1 MNRIYVF
8 HEIKSIETFISQIN
22 FIKKKFRFSTL
33 DEVLNNTNKKN
44 NLCHL
49 TFDDG
54 DISFNQIFEYLEQK
68 KIYSTLYVSP
78 KIISESKNYWFQEIE
93 EIIKKKINLEEEL
106 NKFFS
111 TQIKKESYI
120 FPYLKTLKFDEIDI
134 FIKFIK
140 NKFQIN
146 HKYKNISL
154 MELRNISS
162 SKFVKIG
169 AHTLNHPILSNET
182 SENSNNEILE
192 SKTKLENLLNCEIS
206 SFAYPNGLYNIDFG
220 KREIEYVRKIFKT
233 AVSMDLSTDKDIDYN
248 FKIPR
253 VPFFEKPIKNF
264 FINNSFRIYCYI
276 NRLRTKNRLFNS
288 EEIKRLKFTEK
299 KYN

>member
-1 MNRIYVF
+1 MNRIFVF
-8 HEIKSIETFISQIN
+8 HEIKSLEVFISQIN
-22 FIKKKFRFSTL
+22 IIKKKFNFSTL
-33 DEVLNNTNKKN
+33 EDVLNNKNKKD

-54 DISFNQIFEYLEQK
+54 DISFNNVFKYLDQK

-78 KIISESKNYWFQEIE
+78 KIILETKNYWFQDIE
-93 EIIKKKINLEEEL
+93 EIINKKINLKEEL

-111 TQIKKESYI
+111 RQIKDESFI
-120 FPYLKTLKFDEIDI
+120 FPYLKTLKFNEIDN

-162 SKFVKIG
+162 SNFVKIG

-182 SENSNNEILE
+182 FENSNNEILD
-192 SKTKLENLLNCEIS
+192 SKIKLENLLNCEIN
-206 SFAYPNGLYNIDFG
+206 SFAYPNGVYNIDFG
-220 KREIEYVRKIFKT
+220 KREIEFVRKIYKT
-233 AVSMDLSTDKDIDYN
+233 AVSMDLFADKDLDYN
-248 FKIPR
+248 FKLPR
-253 VPFFEKPIKNF
+253 VPFFEKPMKNF
-264 FINNSFRIYCYI
+264 LINNSFRIYCYI
-276 NRLRTKNRLFNS
+276 NRLRMKNRLFNS
-288 EEIKRLKFTEK
+288 EEIKRLKLTEK